1 MSITAAGR
9 ETTSEEDRMW
19 YRRARRWTQLTFVE
33 DDPLHFDREFW
44 VDVMT
49 RTRST
54 GACISAGGYV
64 AYYPSK
70 IPFHYTSKFLGD
82 MDLFGM
88 VNEDARRLDM
98 NVMARIDPHAVHAD
112 AAEAHPEWI
121 ARDEEGNAME
131 HWAYPDIWLTCPF
144 STYYSE
150 FIVDITREIVR
161 EYDVDAVFANRWEGS
176 SSISY
181 SEGARKLYFDATGNQ
196 LPVGADRRT
205 RAWAEYF
212 AWRSDQL
219 SRQIVAWDEATRSVN
234 PRSSFIP
241 NRGARMVRDLN
252 SELVKGMYPA
262 FFIDKQGR
270 SPREAIWAAGRV
282 GKRARGVFPDR
293 PVSLISSVG
302 PENHQHRWKDSVASG
317 AELQAWIVDGFVHGA
332 TPWFTKFN
340 ARVPDAR
347 WVEPIAHAF
356 GLHEKAE
363 ALYGTKTPTA
373 RVAIFDAIT
382 PAGADSPTGGYM
394 SEDSSEDGLC
404 QALLEARI
412 PFEYIDGDAL
422 TDRRIHQFTVV
433 VVPGSVDLSV
443 DHIAVLGDF
452 LGAGGRLLADSE
464 AVLDSDGTANGLAGL
479 LGVRVTGDIRRGVQN
494 NYAAIVDPTHPS
506 ATAFAGTERILG
518 GTSIVPVEAE
528 SWTSVPFRFIPD
540 FPDLPMEEVYPREAP
555 RDPAVVLGEHDN
567 GGRTAF
573 VAFDL
578 PALFWEALQVD
589 HGELIGGLVRWL
601 LDGDEPVTVVGQGL
615 VDIAVRSS
623 DEGVA
628 VSIVNLDNPKA
639 MRGQLRSSTPIGTQ
653 TISIALPADTSTA
666 SVRTLTEPGFTSV
679 DAVDGRVTFDV
690 PGVDLLEVVEVAW
703 TSPLVRGALAGVES

>member
-1 MSITAAGR
+1 MSVTAVGHEA
-9 ETTSEEDRMW
+9 TNKEDQAW

-64 AYYPSK
+64 AYYPTK
-70 IPFHYTSKFLGD
+70 VPFHYTSRFLGD

-112 AAEAHPEWI
+112 AALAHPEWI
-121 ARDEEGNAME
+121 ARDEDGNAME

-181 SEGARKLYFDATGNQ
+181 SEGARKLYFDATGSQ
-196 LPVGADRRT
+196 LPVGTDRNT
-205 RAWAEYF
+205 QAWADYF

-363 ALYGTKTPTA
+363 VLYGTKTPTA

-382 PAGADSPTGGYM
+382 PAGAESPTGGYM
-394 SEDSSEDGLC
+394 SEDSAEDGLC
-404 QALLEARI
+404 QALLEARV
-412 PFEYIDGDAL
+412 PFEYIDGDTLA
-422 TDRRIHQFTVV
+422 DRRIHQFSVV
-433 VVPGSVDLSV
+433 VVPGSVDLSA
-443 DHIAVLGDF
+443 DHIEVLGDF
-452 LGAGGRLLADSE
+452 VDAGGRVLADSE
-464 AVLDSDGTANGLAGL
+464 AVLDRNGSPNGLDEI
-479 LGVRVTGDIRRGVQN
+479 LGVHVTGAIRRDVQN
-494 NYAAIVDPTHPS
+494 NYAAIIDSNHPS
-506 ATAFAGTERILG
+506 ATAFVGTQRILG
-518 GTSIVPVEAE
+518 GTSIVPVEAR
-528 SWTSVPFRFIPD
+528 SGTSVPFRFIPD

-555 RDPAVVLGEHDN
+555 RDAAVIVDEKCN
-567 GGRTAF
+567 GGRTAY
-573 VAFDL
+573 VAFNL
-578 PALFWEALQVD
+578 PALFWEALQSD
-589 HGELIGGLVRWL
+589 HADLIGGLVRWL
-601 LDGDEPVTVVGQGL
+601 LDGDEPVLVYGQGL
-615 VDIAVRSS
+615 VDLAVRSS
-623 DEGVA
+623 DDGVA

-639 MRGQLRSSTPIGTQ
+639 MRGQLRSSTPIGPQ
-653 TISIALPADTSTA
+653 TVSIAVPADTSTV
-666 SVRTLTEPGFTSV
+666 SVRTLTEPTFRTV
-679 DAVDGRVTFDV
+679 AAVDGRVAIDV
-690 PGVDLLEVVEVAW
+690 ASVDLLEVVEIAW
-703 TSPLVRGALAGVES
+703 VNRAHPNAGSGAES